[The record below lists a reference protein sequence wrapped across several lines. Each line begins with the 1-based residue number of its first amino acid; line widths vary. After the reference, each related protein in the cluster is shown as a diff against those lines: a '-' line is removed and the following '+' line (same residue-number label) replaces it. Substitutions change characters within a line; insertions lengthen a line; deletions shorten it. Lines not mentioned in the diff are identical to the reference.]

1 MLYIYLKVLCLFMAG
16 NGCRIKVT
24 KLLVT
29 RFKTVADAEEAYE
42 ITHIGVND
50 LTQSLA
56 CGF

>member
-1 MLYIYLKVLCLFMAG
+1 MAG

-29 RFKTVADAEEAYE
+29 RFKTMADAEEAYE
-42 ITHIGVND
+42 ITHIGAND

-56 CGF
+56 IFNLQPT

>member
-1 MLYIYLKVLCLFMAG
+1 MVG

-24 KLLVT
+24 KLFVT

-42 ITHIGVND
+42 ITHVGAND